1 MSLIINAFYSDKKI
15 FLQELISNA
24 SDALDKIH
32 CKSLTDPFKLN
43 HGEELK
49 IDIIDNPQERTLTLV
64 DTGIGMTKADLINNL
79 GTIAKPGTRA
89 FMEAIWYEDGE
100 EKHEIEDVGSDEE
113 DDTGKDKKKK
123 TKKIKKKYIDH
134 EELHKTKPV
143 LTRNHDDIT
152 QEEYGKFYESLTND
166 WEDHL
171 VIKYF
176 SVEGQLEFTALLL
189 IPRWAPFDLF
199 ENNKKNNIKLYVH
212 HVFIMESYNELIPQY
227 LIFICLAEDEEN
239 YKKFYEAFSKNLKL
253 VIHEDSSE
261 DEMTSLPEYVSHM
274 KETQKSIYY
283 ITNEN
288 KEQVANSAFV
298 ECVRNQHGADHEGSG
313 TSRQLHS
320 GLYNGQKILRQK
332 AKADKN
338 DKAIK
343 DLVVLLFETVLLYSG
358 FSLENPQTHSN

>member
-49 IDIIDNPQERTLTLV
+49 IDIIANPQERTLTLV

-89 FMEAIWYEDGE
+89 FMEQFGVGFYSAYLVAEKSSYDHKQYAWESSAGGSFTVRADHSENFGQGAKVILHLKKDQPEYLEERWVKEVVNKLLHFIGSPITLYLEKEQEKEIRDDEEEEEKGENKEKDEDGE

-152 QEEYGKFYESLTND
+152 QEEYGKFYENLTND

-171 VIKYF
+171 AIKYF
-176 SVEGQLEFTALLL
+176 SVEGQLEFTALLF
-189 IPRWAPFDLF
+189 IPLWAPFDLF

-227 LIFICLAEDEEN
+227 LIFIC
-239 YKKFYEAFSKNLKL
+239 
-253 VIHEDSSE
+253 
-261 DEMTSLPEYVSHM
+261 
-274 KETQKSIYY
+274 
-283 ITNEN
+283 
-288 KEQVANSAFV
+288 
-298 ECVRNQHGADHEGSG
+298 
-313 TSRQLHS
+313 
-320 GLYNGQKILRQK
+320 
-332 AKADKN
+332 
-338 DKAIK
+338 
-343 DLVVLLFETVLLYSG
+343 VLLTLRIC
-358 FSLENPQTHSN
+358 P